1 MFGSFPPTEEK
12 INNNLDFNMDDDL
25 MAQINKFATTQGAAG
40 LNLNEA
46 PSMPDISAAEERKEE
61 DDPFAD
67 AFNEFS
73 TGF

>member
-25 MAQINKFATTQGAAG
+25 MAQGAAG